1 MPDETPIF
9 RSQDVPKTP
18 GVYVYRNSAGDVI
31 YVGKARNLRSRM
43 SSYFRPSN
51 INKSDPRRKALM
63 HSIASYEYFQVATES
78 EALLLETQFIKQYA
92 PYYNVLMRDDKR
104 FLHIRIDVAERFP
117 RLDLARIRRDD
128 GCIYFG
134 PFPQSTVLRETVAFL
149 SKRFRLRTCSTPCPD
164 TETHKHCLEH
174 VFRDCLCPC
183 IGAVT
188 EEEYNVA
195 LQNVLN
201 LFKGEG
207 AVQLLKELDETMKK
221 QAEAMDFE
229 GAAATRDIITNLKTV
244 LEPARRFV
252 NQTMITRYAQSNPE
266 GMEALKE
273 VLGMDRLPMVMEC
286 FDMSNISGVMA
297 VGSMVCFKN
306 GKPSSSDYRRF
317 KIRSE
322 TATDDTAFMAEVLTR
337 RYGRLLQENLPLP
350 DLIVLDGGETQVST
364 GVRVFREIGMPPD
377 QVFIGLAKKQEL
389 IVRPYDD
396 PILLPRDNPG
406 LKLLQAIRDEAHR
419 FANGYNR
426 KLRNK
431 RIYDSILSE
440 VPGIGETRRVQLIRT
455 FGSVRAIAK
464 LTPQKIAERAPGIG
478 LETATKLLEY
488 LQARLNK
495 TPQNNQQPNQPQG
508 D

>member
-1 MPDETPIF
+1 MTENSPIF

-51 INKSDPRRKALM
+51 INKSDPRRRALM
-63 HSIASYEYFQVATES
+63 HSIASYEFFQVATES

-104 FLHIRIDVAERFP
+104 FLHIRIDVAEQFP
-117 RLDLARIRRDD
+117 RLGLARIKRDD

-134 PFPQSTVLRETVAFL
+134 PFPQSTALRDTVAFL
-149 SKRFRLRTCSTPCPD
+149 SKRFKLRTCTTACPD
-164 TETHKHCLEH
+164 AETHKHCLEH
-174 VFRDCLCPC
+174 VIRKCLCPC

-188 EEEYNVA
+188 KEEYNEA

-207 AVQLLKELDETMKK
+207 AVQLIKELTETMKA
-221 QAEAMDFE
+221 QAERQDYE
-229 GAAATRDIITNLKTV
+229 GAGATRDIITNLKTV

-252 NQTMITRYAQSNPE
+252 NQTMITRYAKSNPE

-273 VLGMDRLPMVMEC
+273 ALGMDRLPMVMEC
-286 FDMSNISGVMA
+286 FDMSNISGIMA

-306 GKPSSSDYRRF
+306 GKPASDEYKRY

-322 TATDDTAFMAEVLTR
+322 SAKDDTAFMAEVLTR

-377 QVFIGLAKKQEL
+377 QFFIGLAKKQEL

-426 KLRNK
+426 DLRNK

-440 VPGIGETRRVQLIRT
+440 IPGIGETRRVQLIRT
-455 FGSVRAIAK
+455 FGSVRELAK
-464 LTPQKIAERAPGIG
+464 HTAQQVAEKVPGIG
-478 LETATKLLEY
+478 IETATKIIDF
-488 LQARLNK
+488 LQARLK
-495 TPQNNQQPNQPQG
+495 KQNNSLPNN
-508 D
+508 

>member
-1 MPDETPIF
+1 MPEETPIF

-104 FLHIRIDVAERFP
+104 FLHIRIDVAEKFP
-117 RLDLARIRRDD
+117 RLGLARLKRND

-134 PFPQSTVLRETVAFL
+134 PFPQTTALRETVDFL

-164 TETHKHCLEH
+164 AETHKHCLEH
-174 VFRDCLCPC
+174 VIRDCLCPC
-183 IGAVT
+183 IGAVS
-188 EEEYNVA
+188 EEEYNAA

-207 AVQLLKELDETMKK
+207 AVQLLKELTDTMMK
-221 QAEAMDFE
+221 QSSELDFE

-244 LEPARRFV
+244 LEPTRRFV

-306 GKPSSSDYRRF
+306 GKPSTNDYRRF

-426 KLRNK
+426 ELRNQ

-440 VPGIGETRRVQLIRT
+440 VPGIGETRRIQLIRT

-464 LTPQKIAERAPGIG
+464 LTPQQIAERAPGIG
-478 LETATKLLEY
+478 LETATKIIEY
-488 LQARLNK
+488 LQARLK
-495 TPQNNQQPNQPQG
+495 R
-508 D
+508 